1 MEAPRATTTVE
12 KAVIE
17 TVGVK
22 HKFGALQETLKRG
35 STTKTT
41 MMIYAEAKPPRP
53 GDSNTNL
60 KEIKQYQR
68 KDFIELIQ

>member
-1 MEAPRATTTVE
+1 LEAPRATTTVE

-17 TVGVK
+17 TVGMK

-41 MMIYAEAKPPRP
+41 MKICRSKAPKTRR
-53 GDSNTNL
+53 L
-60 KEIKQYQR
+60 
-68 KDFIELIQ
+68 